1 MTHLMQSHAVGQ
13 DYLRKRSWIIELST
27 IEVSMVMH
35 MSRHQK
41 GYGVRR
47 EGKMGGGI
55 RERAKETSVPF
66 PLLSFSPPPVPPLI
80 CAWHAG
86 YWQSQVQWNHRC
98 ISCAFPCMRLSPV
111 CAYITMTQT
120 GSTLHFFVLALI
132 LALFDYASHMQLW
145 KLRERRIQ
153 HAHDP
158 WLELSMFN
166 LSSWWNLPAKASVV
180 SLNFSK
186 CFSFTLQIK
195 IKWRI
200 EEISLK

>member
-1 MTHLMQSHAVGQ
+1 MGSEG
-13 DYLRKRSWIIELST
+13 
-27 IEVSMVMH
+27 
-35 MSRHQK
+35 
-41 GYGVRR
+41 R
-47 EGKMGGGI
+47 EKMRGI

-66 PLLSFSPPPVPPLI
+66 PLLSFSPPPPAPPLI
-80 CAWHAG
+80 CACHAG

-98 ISCAFPCMRLSPV
+98 ISCAFPCMRLSLCQPSLH
-111 CAYITMTQT
+111 IHHNDTNR
-120 GSTLHFFVLALI
+120 STLHFFVLALI
-132 LALFDYASHMQLW
+132 LVLFDYASHMQLW

-153 HAHDP
+153 HAHDL

>member
-1 MTHLMQSHAVGQ
+1 MGSG
-13 DYLRKRSWIIELST
+13 
-27 IEVSMVMH
+27 
-35 MSRHQK
+35 
-41 GYGVRR
+41 GR
-47 EGKMGGGI
+47 EKMRGI

-66 PLLSFSPPPVPPLI
+66 PLLSFSPLPPVPPLI

-86 YWQSQVQWNHRC
+86 YWQSQVQWHHRC
-98 ISCAFPCMRLSPV
+98 ISCAFPCMQLSLCQRSLRV
-111 CAYITMTQT
+111 HRDDTNR
-120 GSTLHFFVLALI
+120 STLHFFVLALI
-132 LALFDYASHMQLW
+132 LALFDYASHMKLW

-153 HAHDP
+153 HTHDP

-166 LSSWWNLPAKASVV
+166 LSSRWNLPAKASVV

>member
-1 MTHLMQSHAVGQ
+1 MGSG
-13 DYLRKRSWIIELST
+13 
-27 IEVSMVMH
+27 
-35 MSRHQK
+35 
-41 GYGVRR
+41 GR
-47 EGKMGGGI
+47 EKMRGI
-55 RERAKETSVPF
+55 RERAKETSFPF
-66 PLLSFSPPPVPPLI
+66 PLLSFPPPPAPPLI
-80 CAWHAG
+80 CACHAG
-86 YWQSQVQWNHRC
+86 YWQSQVQWNYRC
-98 ISCAFPCMRLSPV
+98 ISCAFPCMRLSLCQPSLR
-111 CAYITMTQT
+111 IHHNDTNR
-120 GSTLHFFVLALI
+120 STLHFFVLALI
-132 LALFDYASHMQLW
+132 LVLFDYASHMQLW

-158 WLELSMFN
+158 WLEQSMFN